1 MRPLSGSD
9 LAELAR
15 YPASLQQTIV
25 ALCGVAPSSSEQDA
39 VPASHPI
46 IRHHRL
52 AKINE
57 GSGAYLK

>member
-25 ALCGVAPSSSEQDA
+25 ALCGVAPSSSERIT
-39 VPASHPI
+39 VPVSHAI
-46 IRHHRL
+46 QRQHRL
-52 AKINE
+52 AKIHQ
-57 GSGAYLK
+57 GSGA